1 MLSISCLTSCV
12 ADEEAT
18 TGSLHGTIKDSE
30 NGNLLKGCLVVI
42 SPTGKSITT
51 GDDGSF
57 SFDNLAA
64 GVFSI
69 DVSKNDYEPAK
80 KEVTIVAGQ
89 PNKADMQLTKQ
100 MPKLSVNKIN
110 LDFSDSET
118 ELPIEI
124 RNDGKSTL
132 KWEISTGT
140 KWIKINPTSGT
151 STKDIASVL
160 ISVDRTGLSKGDYN
174 GSINITSNGGTA
186 TIKVNMSIKGA
197 VLKVTPSTLDFGEI
211 ETSKELFISNETEIG
226 SITYSIQPSVNWI
239 ILSSNEGTVDTN
251 TDKIK
256 VLVNRDGLATN
267 DYNEKLT
274 INTKDGRKE
283 ISVIVKQI
291 ERTVAKVG
299 IGSSFSDITETS
311 FSIKGTILSTGGHEI
326 SSYGHCWSEHDTPTI
341 ENDNKNNFGNSTE
354 IREFTSNISGLDAGK
369 THYVRAYAVN
379 NKGTVY
385 SEQRNITMPYIKK
398 PIVKTQGATDIGKDV
413 ATLNGNITDNGGDK
427 IIECGFYYGTSEN
440 TEIKK
445 SLGDNSLSAL
455 KLVLT
460 NLKESTTY
468 YYKAYATNS
477 KGTAYGE
484 VMSFKTLSEN
494 ALTVETKSATDIT
507 TKSATLNGTVLDRGS
522 SNITEYGFYYG
533 TNENTTNKKKLENS
547 MDELKLNL
555 TELAEGTTYYYKAY
569 ATNSKGTSYGEVL
582 NFTTLPNIEFSNV
595 SVSNITPTTAS
606 VVYSISLAGKTI
618 TETGVEY
625 STQSNFNNAVQSIG
639 SIVHGTVS
647 IELSSLS
654 ENTQYYIRPYTI
666 LNSSYKTVG
675 NRVSFGTKAYL
686 RIPPTKPIISN
697 ISGNSATAT
706 STVTIDPY
714 DEIIEAGMEC
724 SKDYYWENSSG
735 YKLFTGTVQSDGT
748 LKVDVTNLHQDF
760 SYNAA
765 FIRAYVIT
773 KNVGKLTSP
782 HNYFEFK

>member
-1 MLSISCLTSCV
+1 M
-12 ADEEAT
+12 
-18 TGSLHGTIKDSE
+18 
-30 NGNLLKGCLVVI
+30 
-42 SPTGKSITT
+42 
-51 GDDGSF
+51 
-57 SFDNLAA
+57 
-64 GVFSI
+64 
-69 DVSKNDYEPAK
+69 
-80 KEVTIVAGQ
+80 
-89 PNKADMQLTKQ
+89 
-100 MPKLSVNKIN
+100 
-110 LDFSDSET
+110 
-118 ELPIEI
+118 
-124 RNDGKSTL
+124 
-132 KWEISTGT
+132 
-140 KWIKINPTSGT
+140 
-151 STKDIASVL
+151 
-160 ISVDRTGLSKGDYN
+160 
-174 GSINITSNGGTA
+174 
-186 TIKVNMSIKGA
+186 
-197 VLKVTPSTLDFGEI
+197 
-211 ETSKELFISNETEIG
+211 
-226 SITYSIQPSVNWI
+226 
-239 ILSSNEGTVDTN
+239 SSNEGTVDTN

-311 FSIKGTILSTGGHEI
+311 FSIKGIILSTGGHEI

-369 THYVRAYAVN
+369 TYYVRAYAVN
-379 NKGTVY
+379 SKGTVY

-625 STQSNFNNAVQSIG
+625 STQSNFNNAIQSIG

-765 FIRAYVIT
+765 FIRAYVVT

>member
-369 THYVRAYAVN
+369 TYYVRAYAVN

-765 FIRAYVIT
+765 FIRAYVVT

>member
-291 ERTVAKVG
+291 VRTVAIVG
-299 IGSSFSDITETS
+299 IGSSFSVITETS

-354 IREFTSNISGLDAGK
+354 IREFTSNISGLGVGK
-369 THYVRAYAVN
+369 TYYVRAYAVN
-379 NKGTVY
+379 DKGTVY
-385 SEQRNITMPYIKK
+385 SEQKNITMPYIEK
-398 PIVKTQGATDIGKDV
+398 PTVKTETATNIDKDI
-413 ATLNGNITDNGGDK
+413 ATLNGTIIDNGGDK
-427 IIECGFYYGTSEN
+427 IIECGFYYGTN
-440 TEIKK
+440 INPEIKK
-445 SLGDNSLSAL
+445 TLGDNNSSTL

-460 NLKESTTY
+460 NLK
-468 YYKAYATNS
+468 
-477 KGTAYGE
+477 
-484 VMSFKTLSEN
+484 
-494 ALTVETKSATDIT
+494 
-507 TKSATLNGTVLDRGS
+507 
-522 SNITEYGFYYG
+522 
-533 TNENTTNKKKLENS
+533 
-547 MDELKLNL
+547 
-555 TELAEGTTYYYKAY
+555 EGTTYYYKAY

-582 NFTTLPNIEFSNV
+582 S
-595 SVSNITPTTAS
+595 
-606 VVYSISLAGKTI
+606 
-618 TETGVEY
+618 
-625 STQSNFNNAVQSIG
+625 FN
-639 SIVHGTVS
+639 
-647 IELSSLS
+647 
-654 ENTQYYIRPYTI
+654 
-666 LNSSYKTVG
+666 LNSDIHLTTNGTNVLKTYTPSGGEKILVIDGEPQSMPSERGECMNYFIVQAYECSGDANLDSRLKSTIDNFDGYLSPQEVAKKYIVTENFESFAQDGGVAFTDRYG
-675 NRVSFGTKAYL
+675 NKMQSLEGMARWT
-686 RIPPTKPIISN
+686 PIIDDQKVSK
-697 ISGNSATAT
+697 GGVGTYHME
-706 STVTIDPY
+706 Y
-714 DEIIEAGMEC
+714 DYPFTPE
-724 SKDYYWENSSG
+724 
-735 YKLFTGTVQSDGT
+735 YKWLR
-748 LKVDVTNLHQDF
+748 
-760 SYNAA
+760 AA
-765 FIRAYVIT
+765 IQIMNPSV
-773 KNVGKLTSP
+773 K
-782 HNYFEFK
+782 